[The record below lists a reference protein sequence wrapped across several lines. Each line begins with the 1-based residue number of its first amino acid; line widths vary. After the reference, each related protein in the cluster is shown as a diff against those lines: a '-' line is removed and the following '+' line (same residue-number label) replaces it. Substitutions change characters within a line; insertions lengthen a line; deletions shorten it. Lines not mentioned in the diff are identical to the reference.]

1 MCTNDWVPSRT
12 APAAWRAFVPAAP
25 HADGGTGFLPAA
37 RDRRSIRKQDIHPGR
52 PGTARSGSVAGGQT
66 PPSSLP
72 PEDACA
78 PARSACLPEHAASAG
93 AYRLVPSHAAASV
106 APCVRLAPAPHSPDP
121 GAPPP
126 RRPQSTKPALAG
138 ALKDRSFDLVLPER
152 LELFLQNQQRRRL
165 CQGLLFAQQLALQLL
180 VFILQ
185 RTQLPRPRRR
195 FFATQTKGLFP
206 TRQVMGKQTPFP
218 APCL

>member
-1 MCTNDWVPSRT
+1 MIGCPRAQRLRLGALLRPPLGTPMGELVFCPQHAIEGRFGSKIFTPVGQARHDLARWQVAKLRRVRYRQKT
-12 APAAWRAFVPAAP
+12 LALQLAP
-25 HADGGTGFLPAA
+25 
-37 RDRRSIRKQDIHPGR
+37 
-52 PGTARSGSVAGGQT
+52 
-66 PPSSLP
+66 
-72 PEDACA
+72 
-78 PARSACLPEHAASAG
+78 ACLPEHAASAG

-106 APCVRLAPAPHSPDP
+106 APCVRLAPAPHRPEP